1 MKRIKF
7 DIKMWKK
14 IKKVR
19 WILSE
24 KVKEAKQGKISKNEK
39 VEKRNKLY
47 NETKKK
53 EKRLKM
59 AKKEI

>member
-39 VEKRNKLY
+39 SR
-47 NETKKK
+47 KK
-53 EKRLKM
+53 EQIIQWD
-59 AKKEI
+59 KKERKKA